1 VTTVFLVVM
10 WDGYYL
16 TLHGVFST
24 RDKAESCKA
33 GHEEQKYMQITEAGM
48 DAPFDMYSLGEGW

>member
-1 VTTVFLVVM
+1 VVVTTVFLVVM

-24 RDKAESCKA
+24 RDKAESFKA
-33 GHEEQKYMQITEAGM
+33 GHEEQK
-48 DAPFDMYSLGEGW
+48 